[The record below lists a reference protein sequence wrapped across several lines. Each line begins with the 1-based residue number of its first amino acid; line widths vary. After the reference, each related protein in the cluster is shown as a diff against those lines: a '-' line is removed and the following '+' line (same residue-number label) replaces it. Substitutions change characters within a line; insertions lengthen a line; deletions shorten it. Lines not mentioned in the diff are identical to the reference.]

1 MRKVVLFCI
10 VRYSLA
16 MDPQNNI
23 SVLFL
28 GDVIGKPGRR
38 VIKQY
43 LAEHA
48 PKAHLIIAN
57 AENAAH
63 GFGTTESNLQELR
76 DAGVQAFTGGNHTFD
91 RKEIFEFIDQQQNVI
106 RPANYPDGTP
116 GQGACIVELEDGVKV
131 GMINLLGRVFMEPLE
146 SPFLVAEKLI
156 EKMSEETN
164 IIIVDMHAEA
174 TAEKIALG
182 LYLDGRVSAVVGTHT
197 HVQTADERILP
208 GGTAFLTDAGCCGPI
223 DGVIGMDKAAVFRR
237 MVKQLPSRFE
247 VAEGPAMV
255 NGVLFEIDNVT
266 GKAKSIRRIQFK
278 EEVERADQSA
288 SADASELSQIV

>member
-1 MRKVVLFCI
+1 
-10 VRYSLA
+10 

-43 LAEHA
+43 LGGHA
-48 PKAHLIIAN
+48 PKADLIIAN

-106 RPANYPDGTP
+106 RPANYPEGTP
-116 GQGACIVELEDGVKV
+116 GSGSCIVEIAGGIKV
-131 GMINLLGRVFMEPLE
+131 GIINVLGRVFMEPLE

-156 EKMSEETN
+156 AKLSAETN
-164 IIIVDMHAEA
+164 IIIIDMHAEA
-174 TAEKIALG
+174 TAEKIALA
-182 LYLDGRVSAVVGTHT
+182 LYFDGKVSAVVGTHT

-208 GGTAFLTDAGCCGPI
+208 NGTAFLTDAGCCGPAN
-223 DGVIGMDKAAVFRR
+223 GVIGMDQVAVFRR

-247 VAEGPAMV
+247 VADGPAMV
-255 NGVLFEIDNVT
+255 NGVVFEIDKST
-266 GKAKSIRRIQFK
+266 GKATGIRRVQFREILEDAQK
-278 EEVERADQSA
+278 QPS
-288 SADASELSQIV
+288 SDASELSKTV

>member
-1 MRKVVLFCI
+1 
-10 VRYSLA
+10 

-43 LAEHA
+43 LAGHA
-48 PKAHLIIAN
+48 PKADLIIAN

-63 GFGTTESNLQELR
+63 GFGTTEGNLQELR

-116 GQGACIVELEDGVKV
+116 GLGSCIVEIAGGIKV
-131 GMINLLGRVFMEPLE
+131 GLINLLGRVFMEPLE

-156 EKMSEETN
+156 EKLSAETN

-208 GGTAFLTDAGCCGPI
+208 KGTAFLTDAGCCGPAN
-223 DGVIGMDKAAVFRR
+223 GVIGMDQVAVFRR

-247 VAEGPAMV
+247 VADGPAMV
-255 NGVLFEIDNVT
+255 NGVIFDIDKTT
-266 GKAKSIRRIQFK
+266 GKATGIRRVQFK
-278 EEVERADQSA
+278 EIIDDVDGKPISD
-288 SADASELSQIV
+288 SSKISTTV